1 MRALTQQEKTVFF
14 LLVKDSSN
22 LALSDECED
31 DFLGID
37 WKQYCEDFHI

>member
-1 MRALTQQEKTVFF
+1 MWAFTQQEKTVFF

-22 LALSDECED
+22 LVLSDGCED
-31 DFLGID
+31 DFLGIG